1 MQQLLHLAD
10 AVDDRIAVQALGL
23 RHGGGAA
30 EKLQIEPQRLQVFAV
45 QPRQRFQRGR
55 ARSGRAIAPQGA
67 AADDGGV
74 AAAERAH
81 RPAAGGEGQQ
91 RLRAALGSLFQRI
104 EYVAGAGAHTAQAG
118 DGLQPLQRA
127 PPFPAAEAALQY
139 VEPLL
144 AREAADSAAS
154 PLAKAPAQ
162 VFQRAH
168 PAPLRRDDDDGVRRL
183 MQRAGE
189 GRERLRAVFVAD
201 QQPLRGAAA
210 PVAAAVEYQP
220 GGGAGDEVVG
230 AQGVLPAAVL
240 DHDAAVG
247 RQPPV
252 GHHRAAGL
260 RIALAGAGVE
270 A

>member
-1 MQQLLHLAD
+1 
-10 AVDDRIAVQALGL
+10 
-23 RHGGGAA
+23 
-30 EKLQIEPQRLQVFAV
+30 
-45 QPRQRFQRGR
+45 
-55 ARSGRAIAPQGA
+55 
-67 AADDGGV
+67 
-74 AAAERAH
+74 
-81 RPAAGGEGQQ
+81 
-91 RLRAALGSLFQRI
+91 
-104 EYVAGAGAHTAQAG
+104 
-118 DGLQPLQRA
+118 
-127 PPFPAAEAALQY
+127 
-139 VEPLL
+139 
-144 AREAADSAAS
+144 
-154 PLAKAPAQ
+154 
-162 VFQRAH
+162 
-168 PAPLRRDDDDGVRRL
+168 

-201 QQPLRGAAA
+201 QQPLRSAAA

-270 A
+270 AERTAVLVHLLLALQVVVADDGALGGAAALGHVLPVAVIKRPREGVGQHVERGVETHQRQCDTFVHPVEELLKATAAEYGVQQHALQPLVVDAFHVPRLLLTTAFSQFPYYNI